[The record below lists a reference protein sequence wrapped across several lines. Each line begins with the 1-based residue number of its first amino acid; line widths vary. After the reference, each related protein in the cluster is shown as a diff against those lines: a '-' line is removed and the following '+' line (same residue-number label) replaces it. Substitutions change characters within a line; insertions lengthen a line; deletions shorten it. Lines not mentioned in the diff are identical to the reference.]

1 MSHTP
6 LISVVMPVYNSD
18 CYLHKSIDSILDQ
31 TFVDFEF
38 IIINDGSDD
47 NSENI
52 ILSYK
57 DERIIYLKNEY
68 NVGNYLA
75 RNIGLKM
82 AKGKYV
88 AIMDAD
94 DIAFPNRL
102 ARQFMYLEE
111 HKDVKAVGSWFIF
124 ENNQQPDGSVV
135 IPKVLVPYMCGVEK
149 ITPTKY

>member
-52 ILSYK
+52 ILSSF
-57 DERIIYLKNEY
+57 IY
-68 NVGNYLA
+68 
-75 RNIGLKM
+75 
-82 AKGKYV
+82 
-88 AIMDAD
+88 
-94 DIAFPNRL
+94 
-102 ARQFMYLEE
+102 
-111 HKDVKAVGSWFIF
+111 
-124 ENNQQPDGSVV
+124 
-135 IPKVLVPYMCGVEK
+135 C
-149 ITPTKY
+149 ITI